1 MAFINNFSIANIQ
14 LATHLLRSYSSSN
27 ILFIS
32 HDAEQK
38 SFGED
43 GFIQLLSFES
53 VKEYYLPNTR
63 TYKMLQHLLSN
74 PAGNITNANGSVFVF
89 KTTSTNATQSSFKTA
104 DLTDN
109 LNNLIAVSNGALKVI
124 IKKGTENIKE
134 VEYTNINLTNFTTL
148 AEIVAHLN
156 SQSIYKF
163 ELIDGKQIKITN
175 PVFGAGYSIELA
187 ASTSNP
193 LVHDDLI
200 DIRTAIEVPAIEV
213 PGVDSNITDL
223 QNQLQIA
230 SGVLKNDKATSKFI
244 TTIDLSQ
251 THIDS
256 LATALQTNFGTTEEV
271 KQLFFYGISATNP
284 LAESIQNDRNTK
296 ENFKTFF
303 TATAT
308 KDNETLHYLSSSLLA
323 KLLRS
328 DTHKVDN
335 NKVNIHGNTLLTN
348 NDIKSLPI
356 LLDVKLYKE
365 IGKNLLEKGMNYYA
379 INGSV
384 KQFAFGKFQNGDNM
398 ISIEKAVFK
407 YNFENFANYYNSVKI
422 FNNESANFNA
432 DVESG
437 VILSIIY
444 GDDICEILKNN
455 NVVVPF
461 VGNQLPFTITQGKPQ
476 ATQENEL
483 NDLQTKGYF
492 VLLET
497 ITDEDKINNQL
508 RFAFLLHTPQGLQ
521 KIVINGIAFN

>member
-1 MAFINNFSIANIQ
+1 MAFINNFSIANIE

-27 ILFIS
+27 ILLIS

-53 VKEYYLPNTR
+53 AKEYYLPNTR

-89 KTTSTNATQSSFKTA
+89 KTTSANATQSSFTTV
-104 DLTDN
+104 DLTGN
-109 LNNLIAVSNGALKVI
+109 LSNLIAVSNGAFKVI
-124 IKKGTENIKE
+124 IKEGTETIKE
-134 VEYTNINLTNFTTL
+134 VEYTNINLTNFTTF

-163 ELIDGKQIKITN
+163 ELIDGSKIKITN
-175 PVFGAGYSIELA
+175 PVFGEGYSIELEE
-187 ASTSNP
+187 STSNS
-193 LVHDDLI
+193 LVDDDLI
-200 DIRTAIEVPAIEV
+200 DIRTPSTV

-244 TTIDLSQ
+244 TTIDLSK
-251 THIDS
+251 TNIDS
-256 LATALQTNFGTTEEV
+256 LATALQTNFGTTEEAR
-271 KQLFFYGISATNP
+271 QLFFYGISATNP
-284 LAESIQNDRNTK
+284 LAESIQDERNTK

-365 IGKNLLEKGMNYYA
+365 VGKNLLEKGMNYYA

-384 KQFAFGKFQNGDNM
+384 KQFAFGNFQNGDNM

-455 NVVVPF
+455 NVIVPF